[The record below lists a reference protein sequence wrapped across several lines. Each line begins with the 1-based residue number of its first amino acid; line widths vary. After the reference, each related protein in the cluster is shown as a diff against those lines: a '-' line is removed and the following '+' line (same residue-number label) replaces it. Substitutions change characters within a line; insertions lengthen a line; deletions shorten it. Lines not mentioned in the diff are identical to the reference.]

1 MTALS
6 TAVTSTEVT
15 ELIETE
21 LITPYF
27 AGFEY
32 PDPVGAQVAAIQ
44 TGTQGSVAMR
54 FVRLNEFDLSS
65 ITTHT
70 ETDSAVDVNADTTE
84 SSITPALQIA
94 RLPLS
99 DESEVHSKGRYKLG
113 MLEDFVIA
121 MANKIDVSVLS
132 SSTSAT
138 LQTGAVADSLT
149 VDRLR
154 AALSYASLQ
163 NIPTDSFNIV
173 LAQSAAAALWESIG
187 TSSAMHAIQ
196 DGDLQA
202 MGNRAGLMGKLFG
215 MHSVFK
221 SDNVATESTGYSN
234 FLCPADSPSLGLAL
248 VEAPNVRVSRGDDAE
263 SRATTYFIVRAWWG
277 AGIINP
283 RRFVELL
290 SA

>member
-1 MTALS
+1 MAALS

-21 LITPYF
+21 LISDYF

-32 PDPVGAQVAAIQ
+32 PDPVGVQVAQIVNS
-44 TGTQGSVAMR
+44 TQGSVAIR
-54 FVRLNEFDLSS
+54 FVRLNEFDVSS
-65 ITTHT
+65 VSTHT
-70 ETDSAVDVNADTTE
+70 ETDNATDVEADTTE

-113 MLEDFVIA
+113 MLEDFVKA
-121 MANKIDVSVLS
+121 MANKIDISLLS

-138 LQTGAVADSLT
+138 LQTGAVADSMT
-149 VDRLR
+149 VSRLR

-215 MHSVFK
+215 MHSVYK
-221 SDNVATESTGYSN
+221 SDNVATESTGFSN
-234 FLCPADSPSLGLAL
+234 FMVPAGESSLGLAL
-248 VEAPNVRVSRGDDAE
+248 VEAPNVRVTRGDDAE
-263 SRATTYFIVRAWWG
+263 SRATTYFVVRAWWG

-283 RRFVELL
+283 RRFVEVL